1 MPLAK
6 SALKEAVKKAEQTL
20 TNPPV
25 VGGRVPMEMVERL
38 PDRYYD
44 YLNVKWD
51 GELEIDNKVRDQVH
65 AIWKYA
71 EDRVKDK
78 DDSSV
83 MCYIDRIARK
93 LGLGSHGERRYQK
106 IYHYITLSKMSKS
119 VDKEL
124 KMYERK

>member
-6 SALKEAVKKAEQTL
+6 SAQIKEAQRVLA
-20 TNPPV
+20 NPPPLN
-25 VGGRVPMEMVERL
+25 GGIKVETVERL

-51 GELEIDNKVRDQVH
+51 GELELDDKARDQVH
-65 AIWKYA
+65 SIWKYA

-78 DDSSV
+78 DDSSI